1 MLEAMELRSVERP
14 ESEEELV
21 ARAREGDAAAFEL
34 LVRAHL
40 SSVWRVAWRILRQK
54 EDAED
59 MAQEVFMTA
68 YQALSG
74 YRGECRLSTW
84 LHRITVTRCL
94 NHLRSRGERMRR
106 ASRPLEVATEQMF
119 VPPEATH
126 PATPLH
132 ALEQK
137 EIGERLARCLDR
149 LPPLWRSTLALR
161 DGEELSYE
169 EMADA
174 LGVPLGTIRSR
185 LARARS
191 ALKDCLRGEKP

>member
-1 MLEAMELRSVERP
+1 MLEAMELRPVERP

-34 LVRAHL
+34 LVRTHL
-40 SSVWRVAWRILRQK
+40 TTVWRVAWRILRRK

-94 NHLRSRGERMRR
+94 NHLRSRSERIRR
-106 ASRPLEVATEQMF
+106 ASRPLEVSTEQMF
-119 VPPEATH
+119 VPPEASDSM
-126 PATPLH
+126 TPLQ

-137 EIGERLARCLDR
+137 EIRERLAHCLDR
-149 LPPLWRSTLALR
+149 LPPLWRSALALR

-169 EMADA
+169 EMADT
-174 LGVPLGTIRSR
+174 LGVPIGTVRSR

-191 ALKDCLRGEKP
+191 ALKDCLRGEER

>member
-1 MLEAMELRSVERP
+1 MELRPVERP
-14 ESEEELV
+14 ESEEELIR
-21 ARAREGDAAAFEL
+21 RAREGDAGAFDM
-34 LVRAHL
+34 LVRSNLPA
-40 SSVWRVAWRILRQK
+40 VWRVAWRILRHR

-59 MAQEVFMTA
+59 MVQEVFMTA

-94 NHLRSRGERMRR
+94 NHLRSRGEKLRR
-106 ASRPLEVATEQMF
+106 ASRPLEVATEQVF
-119 VPPEATH
+119 SSPEAVEGR
-126 PATPLH
+126 TPLD

-137 EIGERLARCLDR
+137 EIGERLAHCLDR
-149 LPPLWRSTLALR
+149 MPPLWRSALTLR

-174 LGVPLGTIRSR
+174 LGVPIGTIRSR
-185 LARARS
+185 LARARM
-191 ALKDCLRGEKP
+191 ALRDCVRGEAT